1 MTHDGGRVAR
11 PALRSDRNTQLPRD
25 FLEEL
30 ESELRDAQAAFAHDH
45 VLVSTLEELCTLARA
60 VAGQLLRPVTV
71 FDVIE
76 AAGGADER
84 ERRANLVRLVRSP
97 TAERGQLRLQ
107 AFDPRASDP

>member
-1 MTHDGGRVAR
+1 MT
-11 PALRSDRNTQLPRD
+11 LPRD

-45 VLVSTLEELCTLARA
+45 LLVVTLEELSTLARA
-60 VAGQLLRPVTV
+60 VAQQLLRPVTV

-76 AAGGADER
+76 AAGEAAER

-97 TAERGQLRLQ
+97 GV
-107 AFDPRASDP
+107 DIGGSY